1 MAIKTKEET
10 VKGELVT
17 NEPTTIVE
25 QTEPEV
31 LPDNAILNPSIPM
44 RTKINIASDVATVL
58 SEVLEKQGLTIAL
71 NKKEPDKKYVTIEGW
86 EVLGTMLGLTAVST
100 IIKEIKSKQG
110 VVVGYRAR
118 GTIYQDVVIDKGE
131 IVGGTIVSQAE
142 AEADRSG
149 FQTDRFAIAS
159 MAQTRA
165 LSKAYRMALSWIV
178 KLAGYEGTGAE
189 EMPQYDEKEAKK

>member
-10 VKGELVT
+10 QTLKGELVT
-17 NEPTTIVE
+17 NEPVVE
-25 QTEPEV
+25 NQPEV
-31 LPDNAILNPSIPM
+31 LPDNAILNPAIPM

-58 SEVLEKQGLTIAL
+58 SEVLEKQELTIAL

-189 EMPQYDEKEAKK
+189 EMPQFDKEEAKK

>member
-1 MAIKTKEET
+1 MAIKTKEEIKET
-10 VKGELVT
+10 EIIPV
-17 NEPTTIVE
+17 
-25 QTEPEV
+25 EPEV
-31 LPDNAILNPSIPM
+31 LPDNAILNPAIPM
-44 RTKINIASDVATVL
+44 RTKLKVATEVATCL
-58 SEVLEKQGLTIAL
+58 TDVLEKKDLTIVL

-110 VVVGYRAR
+110 IVVGFRAR
-118 GTIYQDVVIDKGE
+118 GTIYKDVVLDKGE

-189 EMPQYDEKEAKK
+189 EMPQFEKEAKK